1 MAIFGIDFFCGV
13 GGATKGFQNAGVQ
26 IERFETLSEN
36 YRGVIV
42 EDSPAPMII
51 ASLKDFESY
60 EFVYGKFLE
69 AKEFIKQS
77 KIKINEKSN

>member
-1 MAIFGIDFFCGV
+1 MNNNELIKQAVMA
-13 GGATKGFQNAGVQ
+13 AENAGVI

-42 EDSPAPMII
+42 EECAAPMII

-77 KIKINEKSN
+77 KIKTNEKSN